1 MNRTK
6 IKMNKFTELTLRDGC
21 NKYIDNCKQRNLR
34 EHTIKHY
41 QQSYLKLFTF
51 FDEDMSLND
60 FTKESYNEYV
70 IFLKDTL
77 TNDISIN
84 AYLRDL
90 ITTIHF
96 LQKEGYVD
104 QFKMQSIKV
113 DKHTIETY
121 TDKELGLL
129 LKKPDIKKCS
139 FVEYQCWVICN
150 FLLSTGV
157 RQRSLMNIKV
167 KDIDFDNNLVS
178 LSHTKNRK
186 TLLIPLNS
194 SMILIL
200 HEFLKYRKPKNN
212 EDYLF
217 CNTFGQQLTKSTS
230 YHMLYFYNKSRGV
243 EKTGLHRWRHTFA
256 KQWILS
262 GGNVVTLSRLL
273 GHSSLD
279 ITQNYLNLLISD
291 LAKEVDEIDLLG
303 KYSERKSIK
312 LK

>member
-41 QQSYLKLFTF
+41 RQSYQKLFTF
-51 FDEDMSLND
+51 FDEDMPLND

-96 LQKEGYVD
+96 LQREGYVD
-104 QFKMQSIKV
+104 QFKMQSIKA

-121 TDKELGLL
+121 TDRELSLL
-129 LKKPDIKKCS
+129 LKKPNIKKCS

-230 YHMLYFYNKSRGV
+230 YHMLYFYNKGRGV

-256 KQWILS
+256 KQWILN
-262 GGNVVTLSRLL
+262 GGNVVALSRLL

-279 ITQNYLNLLISD
+279 ITQNYLNMLISD
-291 LAKEVDEIDLLG
+291 LAKEVDEINLLG

>member
-1 MNRTK
+1 MNKIK
-6 IKMNKFTELTLRDGC
+6 IKMNKFTELTLKDGC
-21 NKYIDNCKQRNLR
+21 NKYIENCKHRNLR

-51 FDEDMSLND
+51 FDEDMLLND
-60 FTKESYNEYV
+60 FTKDSYNEYL

-96 LQKEGYVD
+96 LQKEGYVE
-104 QFKMQSIKV
+104 QFKMQSIKT

-121 TDKELGLL
+121 TDRELSLL
-129 LKKPDIKKCS
+129 LKKPNIKKCS

-230 YHMLYFYNKSRGV
+230 YHMLYFYNKNRGV
-243 EKTGLHRWRHTFA
+243 EKTGVHRWRHTFA

>member
-1 MNRTK
+1 MNKKK
-6 IKMNKFTELTLRDGC
+6 IKMNKITELTLRDGC
-21 NKYIDNCKQRNLR
+21 NKYINNCKQRNLR

-41 QQSYLKLFTF
+41 QQSYQKLFTF

-96 LQKEGYVD
+96 LQREGYVD
-104 QFKMQSIKV
+104 QFKMQSIKT

-121 TDKELGLL
+121 TDRELSLL
-129 LKKPDIKKCS
+129 LKKPNIKKCS

-230 YHMLYFYNKSRGV
+230 YHMLYFYNKGRGV

-279 ITQNYLNLLISD
+279 ITQNYLNMLISD